1 MNKHDPHEQ
10 FNLDELRDETLVVHG
25 DDWVTNDGTVAP
37 AIYYSATFRAQN
49 SAQFAEMAGTSRH
62 PRYYT
67 RYGNPVHERV
77 KKIMAELEGTE
88 TALVTGSG
96 MGAIATTLLTLV
108 SAGDHVIA
116 QTRHYMSTAKIMDE
130 MLPRFGVE
138 VTLVE
143 QADISAFEA
152 AIRPNTKLIMVE
164 SPANPTLVITD
175 LAAVVELARP
185 RGIIVVA
192 DNTFALPINQR
203 PHDLGVDVV
212 IHSAT
217 KYLGGHHDLTAGV
230 ICTSEELAER
240 IWQTHISIGS
250 VLSPMDA
257 WLLLRGLRTLP
268 LRIERINANA
278 LALAEF
284 LEEQPQIERVYYP
297 GLPSHP
303 QHELAKRQMRGFGA
317 VMAFAIKGGYE
328 ETQRFVS
335 ALKLIPNAV
344 SLGGIDSLVVH
355 TAAMWEGVM
364 TEEQMRTAGIPPNYV
379 RLSVGIEHIEDL
391 KADVLQALQAI

>member
-1 MNKHDPHEQ
+1 MNKRNDHQDPILGKLQ
-10 FNLDELRDETLVVHG
+10 NETLVIHA
-25 DDWVTNDGTVAP
+25 DDEVTKDGTVAP
-37 AIYYSATFRAQN
+37 AIYYSATFRAQD
-49 SAQFAEMAGTSRH
+49 SIEFADMAGTPRH
-62 PRYYT
+62 PQYYT

-77 KKIMAELEGTE
+77 KKVMAELEGTE

-96 MGAIATTLLTLV
+96 MGAIATTLLSLV

-143 QADISAFEA
+143 QADVSAFAA

-164 SPANPTLVITD
+164 SPANPSLVVTD
-175 LAAVVELARP
+175 LAAVAELARP
-185 RGIIVVA
+185 RGIIIVA
-192 DNTFALPINQR
+192 DNTFASPINQR
-203 PHDLGVDVV
+203 PHELGADVV
-212 IHSAT
+212 VHSAT

-240 IWQTHISIGS
+240 IWHTHISIGS

-268 LRIERINANA
+268 MRIERINANA
-278 LALAEF
+278 LALAKF

-303 QHELAKRQMRGFGA
+303 QHELAKRQMSGFGG
-317 VMAFAIKGGYE
+317 MIAFAIKGGYE
-328 ETQRFVS
+328 ATARFVS
-335 ALKLIPNAV
+335 ALKLSLNAV
-344 SLGGIDSLVVH
+344 SLGGVDSLVVH
-355 TAAMWEGVM
+355 TAAMWGGVM
-364 TEEQMRTAGIPPNYV
+364 NEEQMRTAGIPPNFV
-379 RLSVGIEHIEDL
+379 RYSVGIEHIDDL
-391 KADVLQALQAI
+391 KADVLQALQMI

>member
-1 MNKHDPHEQ
+1 MNKRNDHQDPILGKLQ
-10 FNLDELRDETLVVHG
+10 NETLVIHA
-25 DDWVTNDGTVAP
+25 DDEVTKDGTVAP
-37 AIYYSATFRAQN
+37 AIYYSATFRAQD
-49 SAQFAEMAGTSRH
+49 SIEFADMAGTPRH
-62 PRYYT
+62 PQYYT

-77 KKIMAELEGTE
+77 KKVMAELEGTE

-96 MGAIATTLLTLV
+96 MGAIATTLLSLV

-143 QADISAFEA
+143 QADVSAFAA

-164 SPANPTLVITD
+164 SPANPTLVVTD
-175 LAAVVELARP
+175 LAAVAELARP
-185 RGIIVVA
+185 RGIIIVA
-192 DNTFALPINQR
+192 DNTFASPINQR
-203 PHDLGVDVV
+203 PHELGADVV
-212 IHSAT
+212 VHSAT

-240 IWQTHISIGS
+240 IWHTHISIGS

-268 LRIERINANA
+268 MRIERINANA
-278 LALAEF
+278 LALAKF

-303 QHELAKRQMRGFGA
+303 QHELAKRQMSGFGG
-317 VMAFAIKGGYE
+317 MIAFAIKGGYE
-328 ETQRFVS
+328 ATARFVS
-335 ALKLIPNAV
+335 ALKLSLNAV
-344 SLGGIDSLVVH
+344 SLGGVDSLVVH
-355 TAAMWEGVM
+355 TAAMWGGVM
-364 TEEQMRTAGIPPNYV
+364 NEEQMRTAGIPPNFV
-379 RLSVGIEHIEDL
+379 RYSVGIEHIDDL
-391 KADVLQALQAI
+391 KADVLQALQMI

>member
-1 MNKHDPHEQ
+1 MNKRDHEQ
-10 FNLDELRDETLVVHG
+10 MLEALRDETLVIHA
-25 DDWVTNDGTVAP
+25 DDGVNNEGTVAP
-37 AIYYSATFRAQN
+37 AIYYTATFRAQN
-49 SAQFAEMAGTSRH
+49 ASEFADMAGTPRH

-77 KKIMAELEGTE
+77 ARIMAELEGTE

-96 MGAIATTLLTLV
+96 MGAIATTLFALV

-143 QADISAFEA
+143 QADVAAIAA
-152 AIRPNTKLIMVE
+152 AIRPHTKLIMVE
-164 SPANPTLVITD
+164 TPANPTLVLTD

-185 RGIIVVA
+185 HGIIVVA
-192 DNTFALPINQR
+192 DNTFASPINQR
-203 PHDLGVDVV
+203 PHDWGVDVV
-212 IHSAT
+212 VHSAT

-230 ICTSEELAER
+230 ICTSKELAEQ
-240 IWQTHISIGS
+240 IWHTHISIGS

-268 LRIERINANA
+268 LRIERINSNA
-278 LALAEF
+278 QALAEF
-284 LEEQPQIERVYYP
+284 LEAQPQIERVYYP
-297 GLPSHP
+297 GLASHP

-317 VMAFAIKGGYE
+317 VIAFAVKGGYE

-335 ALKLIPNAV
+335 ALKLSLNAV
-344 SLGGIDSLVVH
+344 SLGGVDSLVVH

-364 TEEQMRTAGIPPNYV
+364 SEEQMRTAGIPANFV
-379 RLSVGIEHIEDL
+379 RFSVGLEHVEDL
-391 KADVLQALQAI
+391 KADVLQALQKI